1 MLICRQEV
9 KDKELEETKEILK
22 KKSTKTV
29 NKADIDRMLLYSDDE
44 ESTPEADEDEGEVIE
59 EPRNLLSVD

>member
-9 KDKELEETKEILK
+9 KDKELEETKEILE

-29 NKADIDRMLLYSDDE
+29 NKEDIDRMLLYTDDE
-44 ESTPEADEDEGEVIE
+44 DSTPQEDEDEG
-59 EPRNLLSVD
+59 